1 MATNVQNPTFSF
13 TPQTMEKYFSDFRG
27 AVLNFLQKYG
37 ELEGNHK
44 LTEAQKTTKMADFT
58 SDLAR
63 SYSEGLM
70 SYARGEV
77 TGAERAVIENEASR
91 IQKSIDN
98 IRQNSSNLY
107 KKAGELTKAGQYAK
121 NASRASGAIG
131 TALSATELYSA
142 LKEGTETGD
151 YSKLGETAASILGG
165 AIGAKLGAA
174 LGVALVSTFIGAGA
188 VGALPFIAVAL
199 VTVAVSWALSEAGK
213 WLYNNWLDM
222 YDWIG
227 DKFSDWFNLKRS
239 GLTSTP
245 HYDPLVLDLD
255 GDGIELVNANGN
267 NGVQFDLNGNGIK
280 TATQWVKPDDGLLVW
295 DRNGNGV
302 IDNGTEFF
310 GQDMPKKWI
319 TQPVTD
325 GFSALKT
332 INDHPDGEINPK
344 DSQWKNLKVWR
355 DLNSDGQTQK
365 GELFS
370 LDQLG
375 ITALSLSA
383 KNGVSTFTYKDGR
396 KNKLADVNFSIDTIH
411 TEYKE
416 HIALTA
422 EQLKLPNLHGVG
434 FVRDLR
440 EAAALSTTLTKILK
454 QYQAATTKQAQLDL
468 LPDLMEYWA
477 KTDPQFNISK
487 SYNPPTF
494 HKKTQSNNKSG
505 IVNWGLDHNAAVK
518 RGPVIESFLGATN
531 KTVYSWHMD
540 LSNHAIQVI
549 NQTYDKIFNY
559 LYNGLLMQTRLKTYA
574 DALSIKIGK
583 NGVIVLDY
591 TDVTTAF
598 KKVYAKNRQKAFVDL
613 AEFLTIGEHSN
624 WADGAKLLRQYAET
638 ARSQGVFDTYKVL
651 LHQNT
656 IALLENN
663 KGTNANDVVQVLN
676 FANSKTTTLYGYAGN
691 DTLLGNYSN
700 DTLHGGNG
708 NDKLLGGAGNDKL
721 YGENGN
727 DTLNGGAGNDYLSG
741 GYGNDVYLFDA
752 NFSQDTI
759 YNYDTT
765 EKRKDIIRFTDNRK
779 VSDFTFTRSGTNLII
794 KAKKGDD
801 KLTVQNHFNS
811 NYRIDELQFKNG
823 TKLTSTHIDAIIADP
838 TLATT
843 EASLNRMINAMA
855 SFGSGSSTALVASN
869 ADSLL
874 NPNNYLTGSSV
885 A

>member
-1 MATNVQNPTFSF
+1 MATVYEETQS
-13 TPQTMEKYFSDFRG
+13 Y
-27 AVLNFLQKYG
+27 LNAYWSSIL
-37 ELEGNHK
+37 
-44 LTEAQKTTKMADFT
+44 
-58 SDLAR
+58 DLAEKAYNNSSKEFQQKALALKTKSDQYNQQILNKIKNYGSPQ
-63 SYSEGLM
+63 SYPKQVTSEVNNLLNRIKNSSINGQ
-70 SYARGEV
+70 SYA
-77 TGAERAVIENEASR
+77 
-91 IQKSIDN
+91 
-98 IRQNSSNLY
+98 
-107 KKAGELTKAGQYAK
+107 AK
-121 NASRASGAIG
+121 ASGFARNAGYFKLAGG
-131 TALSATELYSA
+131 TLTVATTVYN
-142 LKEGTETGD
+142 LKTAYDTATKTGD
-151 YSKLGETAASILGG
+151 YNVLAEAGFKA
-165 AIGAKLGAA
+165 LGAA
-174 LGVALVSTFIGAGA
+174 LGAKAAIALCAALGITASAPLTVVLLATAVLAGLIYGGEKLGEWFWEDIFKPWIDTA
-188 VGALPFIAVAL
+188 RD
-199 VTVAVSWALSEAGK
+199 WLS
-213 WLYNNWLDM
+213 
-222 YDWIG
+222 

-255 GDGIELVNANGN
+255 GDGIELVNANGS

-355 DLNSDGQTQK
+355 DLNGDGQTQK

-416 HIALTA
+416 HIALTS

-487 SYNPPTF
+487 SYNSPTF

-574 DALSIKIGK
+574 DALSIKMRK

-613 AEFLTIGEHSN
+613 TEFLTIGEHSD
-624 WADGAKLLRQYAET
+624 WVDGVKLLRQYAET

-752 NFSQDTI
+752 NFGQDTI

-765 EKRKDIIRFTDNRK
+765 EKRKDVIRFTDNRK
-779 VSDFTFTRSGTNLII
+779 VSDFTFMRSGTNLII

-823 TKLTSTHIDAIIADP
+823 TKLTSAHIDAIIADP
-838 TLATT
+838 TLAAT
-843 EASLNRMINAMA
+843 EASL
-855 SFGSGSSTALVASN
+855 
-869 ADSLL
+869 
-874 NPNNYLTGSSV
+874 
-885 A
+885 